1 MILMIQMVLDG
12 KSRDHKFAT
21 CSFFVHPH
29 AMNCRK
35 SMVAP
40 KPMQARC
47 YCKIDVFSFEDIV
60 VVEEPNL

>member
-1 MILMIQMVLDG
+1 
-12 KSRDHKFAT
+12 
-21 CSFFVHPH
+21 
-29 AMNCRK
+29 MNCRK

-60 VVEEPNL
+60 VVEEPNLCKAVVIEIPCVQLHCPL